1 MRIALFISEAVFP
14 VTAALGGDGSDY
26 LLAICLGLT
35 SHKLGVG
42 TSPIT
47 ETMDFN
53 LIFRFPIKGVAWR
66 KRVTLIRN
74 RKDFEVS
81 PHWLLSI
88 AN

>member
-1 MRIALFISEAVFP
+1 MFISEAVFP
-14 VTAALGGDGSDY
+14 VMAALGGEGSDY
-26 LLAICLGLT
+26 LLDICLGLA

-42 TSPIT
+42 TWPIT
-47 ETMDFN
+47 ETLDFN

-81 PHWLLSI
+81 TH
-88 AN
+88 